1 MYCTSAYST
10 FPNLSRGPL
19 PSVSVHEVGPTAC
32 VNVWRGLELGSLEG
46 SSGRV
51 LDVERNTCSILY
63 TDYILYM
70 VWVLYMSQLGF
81 SPNKVPLTAIACD
94 SSSACHPSCALAFFH
109 LFSSLYVGCPSLF
122 GCVCILVLVNFALGW
137 GEGMCC
143 LGTSVWK
150 STFLYILHAFFC
162 LLGGLG
168 SFVSCMNN
176 TWGFVFNLLIKHWNM
191 LGLRYVLGLPYELL
205 VEVVS
210 LFFRGI
216 AGHTRFIPMW
226 WSHFCKKTCVII
238 TLNFAFCL

>member
-109 LFSSLYVGCPSLF
+109 LFSSLCRLSIPVWMCLHPGSSEFCPGLRGGHVLPGHFSLKIHIFVYFTCFLLFVRGF
-122 GCVCILVLVNFALGW
+122 GFICILH
-137 GEGMCC
+137 E
-143 LGTSVWK
+143 
-150 STFLYILHAFFC
+150 
-162 LLGGLG
+162 
-168 SFVSCMNN
+168 
-176 TWGFVFNLLIKHWNM
+176 
-191 LGLRYVLGLPYELL
+191 
-205 VEVVS
+205 
-210 LFFRGI
+210 
-216 AGHTRFIPMW
+216 
-226 WSHFCKKTCVII
+226 
-238 TLNFAFCL
+238 